1 MAAQPGET
9 PDVEGEPWVLR
20 LGNFLTKKKDEPKD
34 ETPWAVKLGTYLEE
48 RRPAPWT
55 IIANE
60 KPKDPLALRLGTFLN
75 ELGGTHDGESSEPSE
90 PIVLRVGNYLNGA
103 TRKGADGEDSPLMGG
118 QSPTAAAPPQAVQ
131 AGRAY

>member
-1 MAAQPGET
+1 M
-9 PDVEGEPWVLR
+9 EGEPWVLR
-20 LGNFLTKKKDEPKD
+20 LGNFLTKKKDAPKD

-75 ELGGTHDGESSEPSE
+75 ELGGTRDGESSEPSE
-90 PIVLRVGNYLNGA
+90 PIVLRVGNYHNGA

-118 QSPTAAAPPQAVQ
+118 QSPTAAAPPQAV
-131 AGRAY
+131 